1 MYRWNFTIQ
10 LLPYYLQNILP
21 AGKRTL
27 ICFLVDACDTVKTP
41 AMPVVKMWDPQVHK
55 LQTGNIRVVNTETL
69 AVTVRSCSTWAYIT
83 VSQLLLL
90 YLYNLLMWLFGLNI
104 SLCKQALFQ
113 HVVPNCTV
121 LLGVLRR
128 VCFSESPH
136 LILKSQN
143 QSVSPLM
150 TGAHLALSWLALKVR
165 KELGLPQWEVGN
177 WSFEVLYVFL
187 LMSSNSL
194 MFVYI

>member
-27 ICFLVDACDTVKTP
+27 ICFLVDACDTVKNTRHARGEDVRSP
-41 AMPVVKMWDPQVHK
+41 GTQ